1 MRVVVESHL
10 PLAHDSPSL
19 SRLWTFRSC
28 VHIADPNLRPLFY
41 SPLRDQTCIHI
52 VIRILDTMLNRAF
65 QSLAFPNPK
74 PLDPQPLLQRHISL
88 AFRLTKP
95 DAVYSYRL
103 QTTSTSL
110 LCHLKAKLK
119 HDFTSI
125 DVIGH
130 FSDLGSSQ

>member
-1 MRVVVESHL
+1 
-10 PLAHDSPSL
+10 
-19 SRLWTFRSC
+19 
-28 VHIADPNLRPLFY
+28 
-41 SPLRDQTCIHI
+41 
-52 VIRILDTMLNRAF
+52 MLNRAF

-88 AFRLTKP
+88 TFGLTKP
-95 DAVYSYRL
+95 DAIYGL